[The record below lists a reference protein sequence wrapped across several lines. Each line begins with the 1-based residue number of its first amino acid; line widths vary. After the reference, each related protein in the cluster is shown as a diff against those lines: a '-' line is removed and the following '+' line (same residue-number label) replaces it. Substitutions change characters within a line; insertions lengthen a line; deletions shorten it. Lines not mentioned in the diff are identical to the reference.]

1 MCVYICVCG
10 CLYVRGECVWCVCL
24 CVLICGV
31 WLCVVCVCVWLC
43 MCLCVCACESFVNMD
58 GWTLCVGVDQ
68 LICYQG

>member
-1 MCVYICVCG
+1 MVCVFVCIDM
-10 CLYVRGECVWCVCL
+10 WCVVMC
-24 CVLICGV
+24 C
-31 WLCVVCVCVWLC
+31 VCVCVWLC